1 MGKALLVSG
10 VGHVLVKFA
19 AEQVLFKD
27 EHQTGL
33 KAGPGW
39 EEGGEI

>member
-1 MGKALLVSG
+1 MAKLMGKALLVLG

-33 KAGPGW
+33 KAGPG
-39 EEGGEI
+39 